1 MTNLKV
7 FSPEHLIRDAEESGF
22 FQCQECGLVWFGR
35 ADIEECPSGLQHGMP
50 VHVVV
55 LCRRCD
61 KVVPIEDFENHLGR
75 KHKVA

>member
-1 MTNLKV
+1 
-7 FSPEHLIRDAEESGF
+7 
-22 FQCQECGLVWFGR
+22 LVWFGR